1 MTISPSDLAGAQR
14 RCRAVV
20 AAMTRRESS
29 GADRAG
35 RLADL
40 LLELIPGAGLTACLL
55 SGMDGSLALRPED
68 RANDREITHELR
80 SQLCGYDSLGEAVQS
95 LPERS
100 ALDLRLWATTM
111 SAGERVH
118 GFLVVGLSPDKA
130 KVEQKR
136 VEMLLSVAGPALG
149 LSWELEA
156 VRAEQ
161 QELERFALLGQAFAG
176 LAHELNN
183 ALNSMM
189 LQSSV
194 VQLRVDEQARQE
206 LAAIRQHGVQAAALV
221 HSLQL
226 VVQERREQ
234 FYPVDLNRIVT
245 EFVEEPE
252 LGGRVSLELSSEGP
266 QVKAT
271 RSALKQL
278 IHLLLK
284 DACAGTSNPVR
295 VATSTRDGGAAL
307 DITLPATHESPAPPV
322 EDILWS
328 NLDDLGRQAG
338 QSLLRQLGGTLSVEQ
353 GSPKGWV
360 LRITWG

>member
-14 RCRAVV
+14 RCRAIV
-20 AAMTRRESS
+20 AAMARQEGS
-29 GADRAG
+29 GAERAG
-35 RLADL
+35 QIADL
-40 LLELIPGAGLTACLL
+40 LLELIPGASLTACLL
-55 SGMDGSLALRPED
+55 SGTDGPLALRPED
-68 RANDREITHELR
+68 RANDREILQELR
-80 SQLCGYDSLGEAVQS
+80 SQLASYDSVGEAVQS
-95 LPERS
+95 LPEVS
-100 ALDLRLWATTM
+100 SLDLRRWTTTM
-111 SAGERVH
+111 SAGECVH

-130 KVEQKR
+130 EEEQTR
-136 VEMLLSVAGPALG
+136 AEILLSVIGPTLG

-156 VRAEQ
+156 ARAEHD
-161 QELERFALLGQAFAG
+161 ELVRFALLGQAFAG

-221 HSLQL
+221 RSLQL

-234 FYPVDLNRIVT
+234 FYPVDLNRIVA
-245 EFVEEPE
+245 EVGEEPE
-252 LGGRVSLELSSEGP
+252 LRGRVSLELAGEVP
-266 QVKAT
+266 WVRAT

-284 DACAGTSNPVR
+284 DACAGMTETVR
-295 VATSTRDGGAAL
+295 VATAKHDGGAAL
-307 DITLPATHESPAPPV
+307 EISIAATNEGAAPPV
-322 EDILWS
+322 EELLWH

-338 QSLLRQLGGTLSVEQ
+338 QSLSRQLGGTLTVEQ
-353 GSPKGWV
+353 GSPKGCV